1 MKKADLANHIV
12 LMCNF
17 LSEYRNAIAHITD
30 LNEAKKFYN
39 VNCNIKKAE
48 YVAKYEEL
56 LAIVERVNAGE
67 FQEAQKEEEQKA
79 QLMTQIQERFNDL
92 SNIERFIRKNWQ
104 NAWQK
109 ACNEGTPYDYEAN
122 EGKHER
128 IFIELQPLYKN
139 IEPLTA
145 NFAKVKRLSI
155 DELKEGLA
163 SLTYVIEILK
173 NEYKEE
179 LCKID
184 AIDEPADN
192 SEPADNNHAPA
203 EPVSNEPAGNSEPV
217 HDSAPVNNEPAN
229 NEPAPGIA
237 PALIA
242 SHEPAPA
249 PAPNEQRSKVHGT
262 LYDIDSALIMLTG
275 VLSDSEYM
283 TSEELCECY
292 PEAVKLGLISDNGIN
307 IELVASYLNKLYE
320 SKEIKVKNV
329 AYYIKELA
337 NKEDTISEEAK
348 RLQARKNTV
357 KNRREWLERYLL
369 DSINYQ
375 SIEVP
380 NSSIKITVRNSKQ
393 VKITEASLLPEEY
406 IRTKVEKQPDKVAIK
421 KAISE
426 GIDVPGATIVDNM
439 NIKIS

>member
-1 MKKADLANHIV
+1 MKKADLASHIV
-12 LMCNF
+12 LMCDF

-48 YVAKYEEL
+48 YIAKYEEL

-79 QLMTQIQERFNDL
+79 QLMTQIQERFNEL
-92 SNIERFIRKNWQ
+92 SDIERFIRKTWQ
-104 NAWQK
+104 NAWEK
-109 ACNEGTPYDYEAN
+109 ACNEGAPYDYDAN

-139 IEPLTA
+139 IEPLAA
-145 NFAKVKRLSI
+145 NFTKVKRLSI

-179 LCKID
+179 LCKAD
-184 AIDEPADN
+184 VFDEPADN
-192 SEPADNNHAPA
+192 SEPAESVPNK
-203 EPVSNEPAGNSEPV
+203 PAGNSEPV
-217 HDSAPVNNEPAN
+217 RDCAPAN
-229 NEPAPGIA
+229 NEPAHDDA
-237 PALIA
+237 PTLIA
-242 SHEPAPA
+242 SHEPALVPV
-249 PAPNEQRSKVHGT
+249 PNEQRSKVHGT

-275 VLSDSEYM
+275 VLSDSEHM

-292 PEAVKLGLISDNGIN
+292 PDAVELGLISDNGIN
-307 IELVASYLNKLYE
+307 IELIASYLNKLYE

-337 NKEDTISEEAK
+337 NKEDTISEEIK

-369 DSINYQ
+369 NSINYQ

>member
-128 IFIELQPLYKN
+128 IFIEVQPLYKN

-179 LCKID
+179 LCKVD
-184 AIDEPADN
+184 ALDEPADN
-192 SEPADNNHAPA
+192 SEPVRGCA
-203 EPVSNEPAGNSEPV
+203 
-217 HDSAPVNNEPAN
+217 PAN

-237 PALIA
+237 PAPIA
-242 SHEPAPA
+242 SHEPAPAPA

-292 PEAVKLGLISDNGIN
+292 PDAVKLGLISDNGIN

-329 AYYIKELA
+329 AYYIKELT
-337 NKEDTISEEAK
+337 NKEDTISEEVK

-380 NSSIKITVRNSKQ
+380 NSSIKITVRNTKQ

-426 GIDVPGATIVDNM
+426 GIDVPGATIIDNM

>member
-48 YVAKYEEL
+48 YIAKYEEL

-79 QLMTQIQERFNDL
+79 QLMTQIQERFNEL
-92 SNIERFIRKNWQ
+92 SDIERFVRKNWQ

-109 ACNEGTPYDYEAN
+109 ACNEGTPYDYDAN

-128 IFIELQPLYKN
+128 IFIEIQPLYKN

-145 NFAKVKRLSI
+145 NFTKVKRLSI

-179 LCKID
+179 LCKVD
-184 AIDEPADN
+184 AFDEPADN
-192 SEPADNNHAPA
+192 SEPA
-203 EPVSNEPAGNSEPV
+203 ESVLNEPAGNSEPV
-217 HDSAPVNNEPAN
+217 RDCAPAPNEPAN
-229 NEPAPGIA
+229 NEPAPA
-237 PALIA
+237 PIA
-242 SHEPAPA
+242 SHEPA

-275 VLSDSEYM
+275 VLSDSEHM

-307 IELVASYLNKLYE
+307 IELIASYLNKLYE

-337 NKEDTISEEAK
+337 NKEDAISEEIK

-406 IRTKVEKQPDKVAIK
+406 IHTKVEKQPDKVAIK

>member
-92 SNIERFIRKNWQ
+92 SDIERFIRKNWQ

-128 IFIELQPLYKN
+128 IFIEVQPLYKN

-155 DELKEGLA
+155 DELKEGLT

-179 LCKID
+179 LCKVD
-184 AIDEPADN
+184 ALDEPTDN
-192 SEPADNNHAPA
+192 SEPVRDCAPA
-203 EPVSNEPAGNSEPV
+203 
-217 HDSAPVNNEPAN
+217 NNEPAN

-237 PALIA
+237 PAPIA

-292 PEAVKLGLISDNGIN
+292 PDAVKLGLISDNGIN
-307 IELVASYLNKLYE
+307 IELIASYLNKLYE

-337 NKEDTISEEAK
+337 NKQDTISEEVK

-375 SIEVP
+375 SVEVP